1 MLAAERRAAG
11 GTTDFGSGPILP
23 SDSASTRREI
33 CGLSGQ
39 SANAWCPNRRHEWV
53 AAEVPGVP
61 CSWHHDSGEGL
72 VTVLPAEY
80 RDWQGGARDHVQRAD
95 AAVTAVRR
103 VEGRRADRR
112 PPALSI
118 TSPADGSTYLID
130 PTLRREFQALP
141 LKAVTTTGGDIEWTI
156 NGKAVGSS
164 IAGSALDWPL
174 MPGKHRLE
182 ARDSAGRIAHAE
194 ITVR

>member
-1 MLAAERRAAG
+1 
-11 GTTDFGSGPILP
+11 
-23 SDSASTRREI
+23 
-33 CGLSGQ
+33 
-39 SANAWCPNRRHEWV
+39 
-53 AAEVPGVP
+53 
-61 CSWHHDSGEGL
+61 
-72 VTVLPAEY
+72 
-80 RDWQGGARDHVQRAD
+80 
-95 AAVTAVRR
+95 
-103 VEGRRADRR
+103 
-112 PPALSI
+112 
-118 TSPADGSTYLID
+118 LID